1 MRRGAKQAARAVA
14 AGVSRQFTNLAT
26 AIGLNPDRAADW
38 IREHRKDS
46 AMVCSQAHLMRR
58 DVWSWKP
65 LLDDYQAA
73 TGDGTAK
80 R

>member
-1 MRRGAKQAARAVA
+1 MRRGAKQAATAVA

-46 AMVCSQAHLMRR
+46 AMVCSRLPRVANWVEGWVESL
-58 DVWSWKP
+58 SKP
-65 LLDDYQAA
+65 PLSL
-73 TGDGTAK
+73 
-80 R
+80 